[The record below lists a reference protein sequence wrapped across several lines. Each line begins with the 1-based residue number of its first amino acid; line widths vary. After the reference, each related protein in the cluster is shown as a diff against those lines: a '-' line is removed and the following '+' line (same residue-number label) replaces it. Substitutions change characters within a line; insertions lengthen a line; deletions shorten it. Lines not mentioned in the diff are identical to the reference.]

1 MDNEPLSLGTTRVS
15 EGSGPRVADVNSSG
29 LFDHNRVQVI
39 NQNNLKGSPISTRN
53 TYRRLPPF
61 KVFLLLLCV
70 SLVWH
75 SVLLY
80 KDALVSQQ
88 IKLMK
93 EVPAECR
100 PGEMSFLQSVR
111 SFLSQGFS
119 NVDKCAEYHKVIG
132 KCPHRSIVILLSGSA
147 SRSNLRN

>member
-1 MDNEPLSLGTTRVS
+1 M
-15 EGSGPRVADVNSSG
+15 
-29 LFDHNRVQVI
+29 
-39 NQNNLKGSPISTRN
+39 
-53 TYRRLPPF
+53 
-61 KVFLLLLCV
+61 FLLLLCV

-132 KCPHRSIVILLSGSA
+132 KYPHRSIVILLSGSA